1 MNPNLAEQGSKYFTV
16 GNAAGSDLL
25 MECENRVEE
34 QLARKAVR
42 STSSAPRIS
51 QATALLYIW
60 MGELIQAAL
69 CSCFDVRASTLLQ
82 SSKHL
87 LNRISGSF
95 ERYLSRKKVNASLKE
110 NISMRLAE

>member
-25 MECENRVEE
+25 MGCENRVEE
-34 QLARKAVR
+34 LARKAVR

-51 QATALLYIW
+51 QATALLYTW
-60 MGELIQAAL
+60 MGELIQTAL

-95 ERYLSRKKVNASLKE
+95 ERYLSRKKVNASLKA
-110 NISMRLAE
+110 NISTRLAE